1 METARGPGHPH
12 VAIALGNLA
21 MTYKKLGRAADALP
35 LEQRALQ
42 ITETALGPDHRTVAV
57 VLQNLALVYKMLG
70 RAVDALPL
78 QQRAQQIQDR
88 QGSKG

>member
-1 METARGPGHPH
+1 M
-12 VAIALGNLA
+12 
-21 MTYKKLGRAADALP
+21 P

-42 ITETALGPDHRTVAV
+42 ITETALGPDHRTAAV
-57 VLQNLALVYKMLG
+57 VLENLALVYKMLG